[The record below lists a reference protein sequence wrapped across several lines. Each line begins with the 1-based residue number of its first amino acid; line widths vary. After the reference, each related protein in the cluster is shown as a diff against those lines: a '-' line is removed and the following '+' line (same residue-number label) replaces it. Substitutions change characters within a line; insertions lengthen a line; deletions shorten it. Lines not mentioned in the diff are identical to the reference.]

1 MTDEQLKQGQELKAK
16 IDRLKGNIEYWEK
29 STGIIEI
36 NIQYQFRDGYL
47 EEKRHFVDEGK
58 YVNFDVLKTLTLQAM
73 RAELEDLEKE
83 YREL

>member
-1 MTDEQLKQGQELKAK
+1 MTDEQLKHGQELKAK
-16 IDRLKGNIEYWEK
+16 IDRLKGNIGYWEK

-47 EEKRHFVDEGK
+47 AESRHFVDEGK
-58 YVNFDVLKTLTLQAM
+58 YVNFDVLKTLTLQSM
-73 RAELEDLEKE
+73 RTELEKLEKE

>member
-16 IDRLKGNIEYWEK
+16 IDRLRENIRYWK
-29 STGIIEI
+29 DATGIIEI

-47 EEKRHFVDEGK
+47 EEKRHFVDEGY
-58 YVNFDVLKTLTLQAM
+58 YVNFGVLKTLTLQAM
-73 RAELEDLEKE
+73 RTELEKLEKE

>member
-29 STGIIEI
+29 ARGVTEI
-36 NIQYQFRDGYL
+36 RLHYL
-47 EEKRHFVDEGK
+47 NAYPSETRFFTDEGDDI
-58 YVNFDVLKTLTLQAM
+58 NFEVLKALTLQSM
-73 RAELEDLEKE
+73 REKLEKLEKE